1 MKWSDIAL
9 TIVLIACVAPFV
21 HGADEI
27 TITGDW
33 TIVRPVIR
41 QDARGVDGAIAIV
54 AGTFADVLDEA
65 IGKRPKVVEAG
76 QEPQGPGGRVFIGRE
91 FAETAGLMPA
101 DFKGWD
107 FGMAE
112 KDGDLYL
119 FGRDRV
125 GSSPKDNL
133 ACVNP
138 SSLATIRFLR
148 DHVGALFLMPGK
160 VGLEVPR
167 LERLTIPKGFSRRG
181 KVNAPFQTGRW
192 FDLAY
197 NFANAIYGRGVLYT
211 YGGHTY
217 TAACPRGK
225 YFKTNPEYFAR
236 NKKGEAIWGGSDH
249 CQAYCI
255 SNPDFQKLVYDDML
269 RRYDEGADICQLG
282 QNDGA
287 AGVCKCKACHDL
299 YGTGDDW
306 CEKIWLYHREIAERI
321 LKDRPGK
328 LVHIMCYGDTA
339 DPPKTFKKFPPNV
352 LIEICRHGEEDM
364 RKWDGYTVPHGFTY
378 YIYNWSWYPLLG
390 FTPKRSVAGLVDQVK
405 RFHKYGMKGIYRCG
419 FGEMFGM
426 EGPAY
431 WVFNHLVEDA
441 NTDAIAALAIYY
453 KGAFGPAAAAMK
465 RFYED
470 LEAPLA
476 EVEKLNSTKAS
487 DLVEETIMRN
497 GKRDPVKALA
507 RIYTPE
513 RVARMDAALAEA
525 ESTEGLSPKAVRRL
539 QLVRTEWNYVRNV
552 GSIAY
557 LYNDWLKQPAKE
569 QEQRIVSLVA
579 ERNRMITQMFP
590 NGKMR
595 PIKGWPEIKLFGNP
609 PIEHMKENGRLLAPI
624 KEPLNWDV
632 ERRKTE

>member
-1 MKWSDIAL
+1 MKWSDIAI
-9 TIVLIACVAPFV
+9 TIVLIVCVVPFV

-65 IGKRPKVVEAG
+65 IGKRPQVVEAG

-101 DFKGWD
+101 DFKDWD

-181 KVNAPFQTGRW
+181 KVDAPFQTGRW

-197 NFANAIYGRGVLYT
+197 NLANAIYGRGVLYT

-225 YFKTNPEYFAR
+225 YFKTHPEYFAR

-328 LVHIMCYGDTA
+328 LVHILCYGDTA
-339 DPPKTFKKFPPNV
+339 DPPKTFKEFPPNV

-441 NTDAIAALAIYY
+441 NADASAALAIYY

-557 LYNDWLKQPAKE
+557 LYNDWLKRPAKE

-609 PIEHMKENGRLLAPI
+609 PIEHMRENGRLLAPI